1 MPGLEYL
8 YEGAEEARRRM
19 QIGHWGDGRGCRS
32 YSMFFGGSTLKS
44 VLQVPEK
51 IEEMQVQ
58 EMHATSILA

>member
-1 MPGLEYL
+1 MKELRKQGGECRLDIGVMG
-8 YEGAEEARRRM
+8 EGVGVTA
-19 QIGHWGDGRGCRS
+19 C
-32 YSMFFGGSTLKS
+32 FLGGSTLKS